1 MTPGRPGT
9 AARPPEEGS
18 AAARPGAIVWFTG
31 LPASGKTTLARRA
44 RAHLAA
50 AGQPA
55 VLLDS
60 DELRQVLEARSY
72 APEDRDRFYRALAEL
87 AQLLARQGIVALVA
101 ATAPRREDRDR
112 ARGPRFVEVWVRTP
126 LAECEARDPKG
137 LYAQARRG
145 DASQLPGVGVAY
157 EPPLSPEVIADGG
170 FDDAA
175 IAAIECHLDTRP
187 E

>member
-1 MTPGRPGT
+1 
-9 AARPPEEGS
+9 
-18 AAARPGAIVWFTG
+18 
-31 LPASGKTTLARRA
+31 
-44 RAHLAA
+44 
-50 AGQPA
+50 
-55 VLLDS
+55 
-60 DELRQVLEARSY
+60 
-72 APEDRDRFYRALAEL
+72 
-87 AQLLARQGIVALVA
+87 
-101 ATAPRREDRDR
+101 
-112 ARGPRFVEVWVRTP
+112 VEVWVGTP
-126 LAECEARDPKG
+126 LAACEARDPKG